1 MRTMIKGGLWKNAED
16 EILKAAIMKHGK
28 FQWARISSLI
38 ASKSAK
44 RCEARWYE
52 WLDPCIK
59 KIVWTVLVEIDL
71 NPESKPTRPD
81 LVDMDEDEKQM
92 LSKARAC
99 FANTRGKKARR
110 KAREKQ
116 LQEARRLA
124 SLQKWRELKAAGIDV
139 RQRKR
144 KMKWMGYNDE
154 IPFEKKPLPGFYDVA
169 EEDREWIEQPQ
180 FPTTIEE
187 LEGERKVDGKAQLTK
202 QDITK
207 NKIA

>member
-16 EILKAAIMKHGK
+16 EILKVAVMKYGK
-28 FQWARISSLI
+28 FQWAHIFSLI

-44 RCEARWYE
+44 QCKARWYG

-59 KIVWTVLVEIDL
+59 KIEWIAPGEIDL
-71 NPESKPTRPD
+71 NLESKPT
-81 LVDMDEDEKQM
+81 
-92 LSKARAC
+92 
-99 FANTRGKKARR
+99 GKKAKR

-124 SLQKWRELKAAGIDV
+124 SLQKWRELKATGIDV

-154 IPFEKKPLPGFYDVA
+154 IPFEKKPLLGFYDAA

-180 FPTTIEE
+180 FPP
-187 LEGERKVDGKAQLTK
+187 Q
-202 QDITK
+202 
-207 NKIA
+207 